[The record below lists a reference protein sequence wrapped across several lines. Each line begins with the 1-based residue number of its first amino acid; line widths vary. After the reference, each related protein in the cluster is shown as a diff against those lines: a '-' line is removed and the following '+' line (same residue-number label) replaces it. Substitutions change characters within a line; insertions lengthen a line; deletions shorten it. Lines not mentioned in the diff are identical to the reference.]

1 MRRNLTSALCELTS
15 LSLTSTHQHINT
27 QDGKNGVP
35 VRVRSQPGTRQG
47 QTLRKMASTAVAEPE
62 GGWGSR
68 HRPHGGNAQ
77 KPEVQ
82 SSSVQPA
89 KGSIQDYLT
98 PFQGASSNEYH
109 SSNFYSFVRYF
120 QVDLLYGAQC
130 EKLPLLLSQKYLT
143 LPSNK
148 QTNKQTLKKQEVIGL
163 MVWSVDHG
171 EKDLQWC

>member
-1 MRRNLTSALCELTS
+1 
-15 LSLTSTHQHINT
+15 
-27 QDGKNGVP
+27 
-35 VRVRSQPGTRQG
+35 
-47 QTLRKMASTAVAEPE
+47 
-62 GGWGSR
+62 
-68 HRPHGGNAQ
+68 
-77 KPEVQ
+77 
-82 SSSVQPA
+82 VQPA

-171 EKDLQWC
+171 EKDL